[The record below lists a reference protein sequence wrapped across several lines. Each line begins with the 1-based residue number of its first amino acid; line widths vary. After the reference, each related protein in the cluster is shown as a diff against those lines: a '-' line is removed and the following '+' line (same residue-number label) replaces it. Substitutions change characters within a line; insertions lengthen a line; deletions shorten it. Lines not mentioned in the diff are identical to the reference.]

1 MTLQH
6 NSANTHAPAI
16 LGSHSPAEP
25 RPLTSSLPIHAR
37 IVEPGTELQWP
48 EFPAGGCDP
57 DFPGSSRPRRPSR
70 LGGVV
75 HGVLRFVRG

>member
-16 LGSHSPAEP
+16 LGVPLSASP
-25 RPLTSSLPIHAR
+25 RPGLTRLPAHAFT
-37 IVEPGTELQWP
+37 VQPGQEQPWP

-57 DFPGSSRPRRPSR
+57 DFVSEHAARRTSR

-75 HGVLRFVRG
+75 NGVLRFVRG